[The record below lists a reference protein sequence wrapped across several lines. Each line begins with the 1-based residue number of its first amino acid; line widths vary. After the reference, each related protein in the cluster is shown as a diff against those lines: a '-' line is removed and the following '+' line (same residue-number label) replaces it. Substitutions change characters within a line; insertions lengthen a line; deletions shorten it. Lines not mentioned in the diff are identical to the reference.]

1 MGKMTDQI
9 IEQCTE
15 FLSLVKGLKNE
26 GYKMHEISHI
36 LELHPPVLSGLCKTV
51 LPAIIKPKSAH
62 LSGETII
69 NLAFDLVNNIS
80 KEKTLKNLP
89 AYIESLKGVSRETV
103 LNQNPQFYEPYKK
116 VIANSFDTMSAQFVG
131 LYDCFTLSSNSN
143 MIKHEPV
150 RISVNNLRKYVEVC
164 KGNKHSQY
172 TFEGFMVLCGSHM
185 ISIHLIDSKDDIQE
199 TGLIQLIQPFTRK
212 FKLLRGI
219 YLTLGFSRTPI
230 ARRIV
235 LYKVKPECS
244 REEFEEIPTKYYT
257 REDFPSDISKEV
269 IDYVSDLTDIVECVG
284 LPHPTFDVQD
294 LAREK
299 KMVPLLRS
307 DL

>member
-1 MGKMTDQI
+1 MMDPIDGY
-9 IEQCTE
+9 CRE
-15 FLSLVKGLKNE
+15 FLDLVKGLKNK
-26 GYKMHEISHI
+26 GYKMHEISHL

-51 LPAIIKPKSAH
+51 LPAIIKPKIPSA
-62 LSGETII
+62 SSESKV
-69 NLAFDLVNNIS
+69 NAAFDLVNNIS
-80 KEKTLKNLP
+80 KEKTLKNLS
-89 AYIESLKGVSRETV
+89 AYIETLKSISHVTV
-103 LNQNPQFYEPYKK
+103 VDQNPQFYEPYKK
-116 VIANSFDTMSAQFVG
+116 VIANSFETTSAQFVG

-150 RISVNNLRKYVEVC
+150 LISVNNMRKYVEVR
-164 KGNKHSQY
+164 KGNQHSQY

-235 LYKVKPECS
+235 LYKVKSECS
-244 REEFEEIPTKYYT
+244 REEFEGIPTQYYT
-257 REDFPSDISKEV
+257 RDDFPSEINKEIV
-269 IDYVSDLTDIVECVG
+269 DYVSDPSDIVECVG

-299 KMVPLLRS
+299 KMVTLLRS